1 MDKTLLLEDH
11 RETQDWLTGIIEQ
24 AFPDTA
30 VTIAST
36 VANAQSLLLRET
48 FSRAIIDL
56 NLPDGDGIEIV
67 TLIAQQYPE
76 MPSVVATVFDDESR
90 IVEALSA
97 GTSGYVL
104 KDQGEKALVRV
115 LQGLEQG
122 EPPLSPS
129 VARHILHMF
138 RSDDFKAS
146 DPAENLITYDLTPRE
161 TEVLEIIARGASK
174 KDVANSLKIS
184 EHTVDSHVKSIY
196 IKLDISSR
204 AEASLAAQKMGLL
217 KD

>member
-11 RETQDWLTGIIEQ
+11 GETQLWLTRIIEQ
-24 AFPDTA
+24 AFPDTV

-36 VANAQSLLLRET
+36 VANARSLLAQET

-67 TLIAQQYPE
+67 ALIAQQYLH
-76 MPSVVATVFDDESR
+76 MPSVVATVFDDEAR
-90 IVEALSA
+90 IVKALSA

-104 KDQGEKALVRV
+104 KDQSEKALIRV

-122 EPPLSPS
+122 EPPLSPT
-129 VARHILHMF
+129 VARHILQMF
-138 RSDDFKAS
+138 RSDDFNTS
-146 DPAENLITYDLTPRE
+146 DPVEELVTHDLTPRE

-196 IKLDISSR
+196 TKLDISSR